1 MEATAKGRQGYEGH
15 VTHVKRSCQ
24 TQDRLATIRLAPFS
38 GLYSDAR
45 VCAPAELSR
54 TVTAASSGPTTK
66 QYHRATLCILCFNQ
80 ERYIGQ
86 ALEAALSQTGDP
98 IEIIVSDD
106 GSSDSSLQVAQ
117 KISAGYKGPHRIIV
131 RQTARNLGT
140 LHHLFDVAELAT
152 GDLLVVGA
160 ADDLSLPDRVA
171 TLVDIWRCEGAS
183 ALFSGY
189 QIIDDAG
196 TVVED
201 FHRFDD
207 RWLPIHDYLPGRT
220 VVSVHGASS
229 AYDRKALIALPRPT
243 TRILFEDTW
252 LTLMLTLTDD
262 RIRYVDQALV
272 AYRRHTESITNF
284 GQRAGDTRANIEAAD
299 EKERQGAAA
308 YRDVVRTFRDHAI
321 AANLSERVALGIVNR
336 DLRFFEAQAAWPR
349 LNWQAR
355 LTAATCARQPWMR
368 RWALLRLMSPI
379 VRVAIV
385 KGRQMA
391 RRSTM

>member
-1 MEATAKGRQGYEGH
+1 MTTA
-15 VTHVKRSCQ
+15 
-24 TQDRLATIRLAPFS
+24 P
-38 GLYSDAR
+38 
-45 VCAPAELSR
+45 
-54 TVTAASSGPTTK
+54 SGPMTARR
-66 QYHRATLCILCFNQ
+66 HSATLCILCFNQ

-106 GSSDSSLQVAQ
+106 GSSDNSVQVAQ
-117 KISAGYKGPHRIIV
+117 KIAAGYHGPHCVIV
-131 RQTARNLGT
+131 RQTPCNLGT

-171 TLVDIWRCEGAS
+171 TLVAVWRREKAS

-189 QIIDDAG
+189 GIIDDTG

-220 VVSVHGASS
+220 MVSIHGASS
-229 AYDRKALIALPRPT
+229 AYDRQALIALPRPT

-252 LTLMLTLTDD
+252 LTLILTLTGG

-284 GQRAGDTRANIEAAD
+284 GERTRDTRATIEAAD
-299 EKERQGAAA
+299 QQERRGAAA
-308 YRDVVRTFRDHAI
+308 YRDVVRSFRDQAI
-321 AANLSERVALGIVNR
+321 AADLDDRVAIDIVDR
-336 DLRFFEAQAAWPR
+336 DLRFFDAQATWPR

-355 LTAATCARQPWMR
+355 LTATARARQPWMW
-368 RWALLRLMSPI
+368 RWALLRLMSPTL
-379 VRVAIV
+379 RVAIA

-391 RRSTM
+391 RRSTT